1 MEKIWVMGDDFR
13 HKSFNKYYYLQAG
26 DEQYMKEQF
35 EVTGFMNDKS
45 SSLDTNTLSR
55 FRNNFVGA
63 VTDQPVL
70 PKFVVIVPDNDIM
83 KYVWYHKDDVQDGY
97 VRLLKW
103 LMLQYNCM
111 VASVKEDLPTKAKK
125 ANEPIFIWIEPL
137 QHDRIRSKENDL

>member
-1 MEKIWVMGDDFR
+1 MGDDFR

-70 PKFVVIVPDNDIM
+70 PKFVVIVPDNDII
-83 KYVWYHKDDVQDGY
+83 KYVWYRKDDVQDGY
-97 VRLLKW
+97 VRLFKW
-103 LMLQYNCM
+103 LMSQYNCM
-111 VASVKEDLPTKAKK
+111 VASVKESSYQQKLKK
-125 ANEPIFIWIEPL
+125 RMNLFL
-137 QHDRIRSKENDL
+137 SG

>member
-70 PKFVVIVPDNDIM
+70 PKFVVIVPDNDII
-83 KYVWYHKDDVQDGY
+83 KYVWYRKDDVQDGY

-103 LMLQYNCM
+103 LMSQYNCM
-111 VASVKEDLPTKAKK
+111 VASVKESSYQQKLKK
-125 ANEPIFIWIEPL
+125 RMNLFL
-137 QHDRIRSKENDL
+137 SG

>member
-70 PKFVVIVPDNDIM
+70 PKFVVIVPDNDII
-83 KYVWYHKDDVQDGY
+83 KYVWYCKDDVQDGY

-103 LMLQYNCM
+103 LMSQYNCM
-111 VASVKEDLPTKAKK
+111 VASVKESSYQQKLKK
-125 ANEPIFIWIEPL
+125 RMNLFL
-137 QHDRIRSKENDL
+137 SG